1 MNAEEERRAREFVR
15 FVEAQRVNDNRRGGG
30 KHRTRA
36 EEMYYWTTLALL
48 AMFGFF
54 VFMWIVNG

>member
-1 MNAEEERRAREFVR
+1 MMAANE
-15 FVEAQRVNDNRRGGG
+15 NRRGGG